1 MGCSL
6 SSKATGDQPSS
17 KNEQHGK
24 ETNKKP
30 KKNAS
35 LATVNTS
42 PPRESVAE
50 DSSYEGRL
58 PGSITETLSLP
69 KETNYE
75 QNTVIRGES
84 AKKPV
89 GLTERERQTSADILE
104 ELRTQGII
112 KTASGAPQIGQGDDT
127 MTRPEQ
133 LNQELLTDRASPM
146 TSQERRNTGREEDS
160 STSGVQK
167 ASSTLQFLSLN
178 LNTRSLT
185 QKEKD
190 ECHSF
195 EDFDVVESDANYN
208 TINETF

>member
-127 MTRPEQ
+127 MLIATPRKLPAKLEK
-133 LNQELLTDRASPM
+133 LESKR
-146 TSQERRNTGREEDS
+146 
-160 STSGVQK
+160 
-167 ASSTLQFLSLN
+167 
-178 LNTRSLT
+178 
-185 QKEKD
+185 QKEND
-190 ECHSF
+190 LTIM
-195 EDFDVVESDANYN
+195 DIESDH
-208 TINETF
+208 EVS